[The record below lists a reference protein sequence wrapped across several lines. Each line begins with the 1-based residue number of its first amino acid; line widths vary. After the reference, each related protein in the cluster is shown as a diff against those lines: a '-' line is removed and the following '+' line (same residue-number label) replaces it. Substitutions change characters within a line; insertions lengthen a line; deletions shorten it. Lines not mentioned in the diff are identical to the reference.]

1 MIRDLTGFML
11 CRAGRHAWAET
22 MIDRRRRGVEIVTER
37 CLRRGC
43 RGRTE
48 RVWVRR

>member
-11 CRAGRHAWAET
+11 CRAGRHEWAVT
-22 MIDRRRRGVEIVTER
+22 VIDRRRGREIVTER

-48 RVWVRR
+48 RAWVRR